1 MYWSDSRG
9 LERTVRTLAQHFFNV
24 LEAITVLENMG
35 QVEDLINRIL
45 YIVELVSQHLQPS
58 SLYLITFLLCNRQH
72 RGQSLT

>member
-9 LERTVRTLAQHFFNV
+9 LERTVRTLAQHFLNV
-24 LEAITVLENMG
+24 LEAITVLDMG

-58 SLYLITFLLCNRQH
+58 SLYLITSLLCNRQH

>member
-9 LERTVRTLAQHFFNV
+9 LERTVGTLAQQFFNV
-24 LEAITVLENMG
+24 LEAITMLENMG

-45 YIVELVSQHLQPS
+45 YIVELVSQHLHPS

-72 RGQSLT
+72 RGQLLT